1 MMRDGKICIFF
12 ILMIMTIM
20 ISPVFADHN
29 QYLFEQGNKFYQQ
42 EQYENAV
49 KNYESILQNGYEN
62 WALYYNLGNAY
73 YRLGRLGKAILNFER
88 AYRLNPD
95 NEDVLFNLN
104 LAKMRAVDNI
114 PVPPL
119 TEWMQK
125 VKYAMS
131 MSVIVWLTVGLY
143 FLLAILI
150 SMRILVKKKFWRR
163 LAKISLVPIIVGLLL
178 MSSLFY
184 LRVHEET
191 SVKYAIL
198 LVEKTDVLGSPD
210 QSGTI
215 LFSLHEG
222 VKFKVES
229 YNDGWARIR
238 LANGNVGWVKKDVFE
253 VI

>member
-1 MMRDGKICIFF
+1 MMRNGKIR
-12 ILMIMTIM
+12 ILLILIVLAVMTSM
-20 ISPVFADHN
+20 GFADHN

-42 EQYENAV
+42 EQYEEAV
-49 KNYESILQNGYEN
+49 KSYESILHNGYEN

-73 YRLGRLGKAILNFER
+73 FRLGKLGKAIVNFER

-114 PVPPL
+114 PVSPL

-131 MSVIVWLTVGLY
+131 MSAIIWLTFGFY

-150 SMRILVKKKFWRR
+150 SMRILLRQRFWQR
-163 LAKISLVPIIVGLLL
+163 LAKILLVPVVIILLV

-184 LRVHEET
+184 LRAHEET

-198 LVEKTDVLGSPD
+198 LIEKTDVLGSPEE
-210 QSGTI
+210 SGTV

-222 VKFKVES
+222 VKFKVET

-238 LANGNVGWVKKDVFE
+238 LANGSVGWVKKDVFE
-253 VI
+253 II

>member
-1 MMRDGKICIFF
+1 
-12 ILMIMTIM
+12 MT
-20 ISPVFADHN
+20 SAGFADHN
-29 QYLFEQGNKFYQQ
+29 QYLFEQGNKLYQQ
-42 EQYENAV
+42 EQFQEAI
-49 KNYESILQNGYEN
+49 KNYESILHNGYES

-73 YRLGRLGKAILNFER
+73 FRLGKLGKAILNFER

-119 TEWMQK
+119 AEWMQK
-125 VKYAMS
+125 VKYALS
-131 MSVIVWLTVGLY
+131 MSVIIWLLLGFY
-143 FLLAILI
+143 FLTAILI
-150 SMRILVKKKFWRR
+150 AIRILLRQR
-163 LAKISLVPIIVGLLL
+163 LWQRLTKILLVPAVIILLL
-178 MSSLFY
+178 SGSLFY
-184 LRVHEET
+184 LRAHEET

-198 LVEKTDVLGSPD
+198 LVEKTDALGSPEED
-210 QSGTI
+210 GTV

-238 LANGNVGWVKKDVFE
+238 LANGSVGWVKKDVFE
-253 VI
+253 II